1 MRRHVTLFG
10 ALALALLWTSCAGT
24 PVVQPSPPPEP
35 QAPMVVPQPP
45 PPPPPPPPPAQ
56 DPIVKPA
63 FDPASVTVE
72 QKTATFIDIRTF
84 IEGLNRIIQRK
95 DYEAW
100 LSNLTPE
107 YISYYSDPA
116 LLAQMSEYPVLKRS
130 GTRLTSLRDY
140 FIYVVYPSRQNDRV
154 DDIDFVGE
162 FRVKAIT
169 VGAKGDRQ
177 ILYNL
182 EKHGETWKIGIG
194 R

>member
-1 MRRHVTLFG
+1 
-10 ALALALLWTSCAGT
+10 
-24 PVVQPSPPPEP
+24 
-35 QAPMVVPQPP
+35 
-45 PPPPPPPPPAQ
+45 
-56 DPIVKPA
+56 VKPA

-72 QKTATFIDIRTF
+72 QKKATFIDIRTF

-95 DYEAW
+95 DYDAW
-100 LSNLTPE
+100 LGNLTPE

-116 LLAQMSEYPVLKRS
+116 LLAQISEYPVLKRS
-130 GTRLTSLRDY
+130 GTKLTSLRDY

-169 VGAKGDRQ
+169 VGTKGDRQ